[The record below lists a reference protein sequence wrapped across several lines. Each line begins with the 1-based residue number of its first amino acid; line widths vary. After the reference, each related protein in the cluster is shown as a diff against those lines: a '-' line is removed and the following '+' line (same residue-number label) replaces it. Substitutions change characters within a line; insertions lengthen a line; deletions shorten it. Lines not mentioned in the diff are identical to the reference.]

1 MLNFYKDKRLF
12 FIINIL
18 IIVFFTSCNIN
29 SSNPIPDTEKSSK
42 ERIYSKVESNTLKV
56 ESNTLEGN
64 MEISSGSYS
73 GISFGTAEYALNK
86 SNGEY
91 VIFWVKNTGKVN
103 VKIIINNYSKELII
117 EPDKEGYITE
127 EFSKDEQNFAFK
139 AVPTPNGGNISIEYK
154 IRQNNINK

>member
-1 MLNFYKDKRLF
+1 MLNFYKDKKLF

-18 IIVFFTSCNIN
+18 IIVFFTSCSTN

-42 ERIYSKVESNTLKV
+42 ERIYSKV

-91 VIFWVKNTGKVN
+91 VIFWAKNTGKVN